1 MFSALEKHMRTILI
15 LVTVMAAAA
24 CGTVSVPE
32 KPVEAEILAVEA
44 LADGSIAVDYD
55 VRTDGRDVVLALVE
69 TARPERDLVSTIL
82 LEFGPHRRHVF
93 SRADLGDREHDL
105 RLLTVIVRDGDGAV
119 LATRSA
125 L

>member
-1 MFSALEKHMRTILI
+1 MRKILI
-15 LVTVMAAAA
+15 LMTAIFAAA

-32 KPVEAEILAVEA
+32 KPVEAEILAVES
-44 LADGSIAVDYD
+44 LPDGSIAVEYD
-55 VRTDGRDVVLALVE
+55 VRTDGRDVVLALVA
-69 TARPERDLVSTIL
+69 TAEPDRDLASTIL

-105 RLLTVIVRDGDGAV
+105 RLLTVIVRDGGGAV